1 MRRFT
6 NIKDKL
12 LKEVGATKNIVDK
25 IIKGKRINKNAYDF
39 IDTIFDYIKEL
50 IKKKILIFIKNT
62 ENNNFITTLFILSYT
77 NRKLNSSN
85 YGKNETNIND
95 NKILNNK
102 VISLIK
108 ESFLKSIKLD
118 EDVKDEKINIKL
130 YYKIPGFFNLY
141 HKTKEYIK
149 NQKFLTYY
157 KKNEREL
164 RFCEY
169 QYVSQFK
176 QKMKKSNLLKKPM
189 RNLLAIH

>member
-1 MRRFT
+1 M
-6 NIKDKL
+6 
-12 LKEVGATKNIVDK
+12 
-25 IIKGKRINKNAYDF
+25 
-39 IDTIFDYIKEL
+39 
-50 IKKKILIFIKNT
+50 
-62 ENNNFITTLFILSYT
+62 FILSYT

-141 HKTKEYIK
+141 HKI
-149 NQKFLTYY
+149 Y
-157 KKNEREL
+157 KKSKIS
-164 RFCEY
+164 Y
-169 QYVSQFK
+169 
-176 QKMKKSNLLKKPM
+176 LL
-189 RNLLAIH
+189 

>member
-1 MRRFT
+1 M
-6 NIKDKL
+6 
-12 LKEVGATKNIVDK
+12 
-25 IIKGKRINKNAYDF
+25 
-39 IDTIFDYIKEL
+39 
-50 IKKKILIFIKNT
+50 
-62 ENNNFITTLFILSYT
+62 FILSYT

-157 KKNEREL
+157 KKRIKILWISICFSIQTKDEEKQFAEKTYEEFISDSLVSKIINKFIKNEDEDYKFFIQL
-164 RFCEY
+164 FLNDY
-169 QYVSQFK
+169 ITFY
-176 QKMKKSNLLKKPM
+176 
-189 RNLLAIH
+189 